1 MELYRLFDVSPFLAL
16 SFCVCLGTVAW
27 CLILLRRGCHHVA
40 DRYLIGFIG
49 LLAVYQSLQILRRGG
64 VLAMPH
70 LRHFDEAVDLLVN
83 SLYLLAALILRIS
96 NHDRFETIFRL
107 RLAEA
112 LPAAYVQ
119 DPIHGPDPKILEQL
133 RSAAPVLSGDAL
145 KLYVYICFHAD
156 RQTGQLE
163 AGEEELL
170 QFLARDRKALL
181 SGMKELREKGLC
193 HLERE
198 ETDRPVRMIM
208 NGPKPNSVDIERLS
222 APG

>member
-16 SFCVCLGTVAW
+16 SFCVCLGTVGW
-27 CLILLRRGCHHVA
+27 CIILLRRGCHHVA
-40 DRYLIGFIG
+40 DRFLIGFIG

-64 VLAMPH
+64 VLALPH
-70 LRHFDEAVDLLVN
+70 MHHFDEAVDLLVN
-83 SLYLLAALILRIS
+83 SLYLMAALILRIS

-112 LPAAYVQ
+112 LPAGYVQ
-119 DPIHGPDPKILEQL
+119 DPMHSDPKILEQL

-156 RQTGQLE
+156 RQTGVLE

-193 HLERE
+193 GLEPE
-198 ETDRPVRMIM
+198 QTNRPVRMIM
-208 NGPKPNSVDIERLS
+208 SAAKPKNVDIERLS